1 MRTCCVVLPLEP
13 LEVGDVVVR
22 AAWPAHVTLVGNAVL
37 ADGATDTAAA
47 VLRAFAA
54 ATAPLS
60 GVVGEEAW
68 FEPAAS
74 VRVDLVDGP
83 ALHVAHAALL
93 TAFEQQVEG
102 YALLLPTHGRDGYR
116 PHRTVTAGARPAP
129 GDVLEL
135 PEALLVELDPPGMLG
150 RALVLARWP
159 LGRAAGAE
167 EAPEVDGGE
176 VHRVLDALGGASAWV
191 IGGWGVD
198 ALAGERTRPH
208 HDLDLLV
215 EADDLAAVLA
225 ALDRAGYRPGFVW
238 SENRWQGDGDRL
250 LPSAFVA
257 VDDAGREVDVHA
269 VRFDGDRPVPVSA
282 SSVVLPAGALGATGR
297 IGDRAVQC
305 ATAEAQLVMHEGYAL
320 PPRQEADVA
329 LLRRLTA
336 R

>member
-13 LEVGDVVVR
+13 LEVGDVVDR

-37 ADGATDTAAA
+37 TDGATDTAAA

-54 ATAPLS
+54 ATPPLS
-60 GVVGEEAW
+60 GVVAEEAW

-74 VRVDLVDGP
+74 VRVDLVDAP
-83 ALHVAHAALL
+83 ALHVAHTALL
-93 TAFEQQVEG
+93 TAFERHVEG
-102 YALLLPTHGRDGYR
+102 YALLLPTHGRAGYR

-129 GDVLEL
+129 GDVLAF
-135 PEALLVELDPPGMLG
+135 PEALLVELDPPGMPG
-150 RALVLARWP
+150 RALILARWP
-159 LGRAAGAE
+159 LGGAAGAT
-167 EAPEVDGGE
+167 EVDAGE
-176 VHRVLDALGGASAWV
+176 VHRVLDVLADAPRWV

-238 SENRWQGDGDRL
+238 SENRWQGEGDRL
-250 LPSAFVA
+250 LPSAFAA

-282 SSVVLPAGALGATGR
+282 SSVVLPVGALGATGR
-297 IGDRAVQC
+297 IGGRVVRC
-305 ATAEAQLVMHEGYAL
+305 ATADAELVMHEGYPL
-320 PPRQEADVA
+320 PERQEADVA
-329 LLRRLTA
+329 LLRRLA
-336 R
+336 AG